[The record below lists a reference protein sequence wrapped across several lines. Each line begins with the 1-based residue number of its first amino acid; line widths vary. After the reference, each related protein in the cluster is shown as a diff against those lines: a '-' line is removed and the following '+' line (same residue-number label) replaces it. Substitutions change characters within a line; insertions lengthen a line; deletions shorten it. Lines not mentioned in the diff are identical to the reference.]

1 MASGGWVAELDKK
14 EHKNWVMVGCALNIT
29 KNGMTSKIQKEME
42 AWYQSLISSP
52 PLRSLPSC
60 TCAPGAPTCVTCVTW
75 ESELTRHHI
84 SPRPKICWNNGDRKQ
99 WGSPTGSWEIAKVFM
114 PTLGSRKMDVIDA
127 ESTDIGGLLNLLE
140 WCPFIN
146 PPLSRAV
153 LSSARDKCRN
163 HWAHAPK
170 QELQDADVLAIF
182 GHLNSLLS
190 DPVFIAD
197 KAAQKALIDLQDLF
211 HQGLMNVRISEVEA
225 LYLLRQSLVADLTK
239 CQGELTDV
247 RNEVAQ
253 LNTDAEKVKEQS
265 VLVKEE
271 ICKLRTQ
278 TRDVQMT
285 TQKNVSLLKEQ
296 GDLNKEEIYKL
307 RQRLDEKATEVKAT
321 LSDDISTV
329 LHAVGDFN
337 KLLNQRGDLEEA
349 FEVICDNVE
358 GLTNGLKNAVVEL
371 KTTKSQVAN
380 LEINF
385 ASIKCE
391 VEDVANKAATNKKMI
406 AGLQKD
412 VMEVKEEVEA
422 LKGNASQGENG
433 DDGDILCTAPSR
445 LTSFTGR
452 KSALEWLETNVVPKS
467 PESGQETSCCIKTIC
482 GLGGCGKTSLAVEFA
497 WSCKARFPGGVFWI
511 NGESDEN
518 IRKSVVEIL
527 ALVNITASTTENIDD
542 TLNRFLAWLSK
553 KKHPWLLV
561 VDNADELQ
569 DSTCPTGIKK
579 ICRGPWERNVN
590 ASKHGHILLTTRQ
603 NAKDTRTFFKLS
615 GNECMELQCFSE
627 EEGAFF
633 LMQKTGLKGESLDPE
648 AILLAK
654 ELGALPLAL
663 EQAAAFISASPIPLS
678 FKDYLEQ
685 YQAVKVRLLKQ
696 QSVTALSMEGQ
707 HRLSVHTT
715 WEMNFAYVKEKS
727 PAAASMMR
735 IAAFLASENVPVDVI
750 NPGFPE
756 LEQED
761 LRECARSKI
770 DIAVILKVLSSYS
783 LFSVDHQTRAFS
795 VHKLVQEVV
804 RESLTVS
811 QRIEAMVAAT
821 RVLHSALVTNIAPSS
836 KLTKK
841 QDLEKNLSE
850 VKEKERNILIALVL
864 NFHKLKNHMEDEINS
879 SKGNSAFTLYNNDTF
894 NLCTLVCDLIGNNV
908 FFKRLKAELD
918 GFRLNISQMPCTFNP
933 VLLLEMMVNTS
944 VSLRNCPGNEKYD
957 EARKLAQ
964 ETVQKLTEMEKSAIF
979 ITSHTK
985 YRVREHMASYYALEG
1000 QWEKNYKALLE
1011 LESLPLSDEDTVD
1024 LQILI
1029 GRAENYMSA
1038 SNFQCVLGRYLK
1050 ALKLAR
1056 HIYPSDHVELL
1067 RVLQFITVHF
1077 YNEGKLEKAR
1087 IYAEETLQI
1096 AKKQPPESGYYLKGI
1111 TSALSVMCFFDPNSA
1126 EDTLLGVL
1134 EDRWPLVYRSIR
1146 SGVIDGHI
1154 HTSNESSYEHA
1165 AMVLE
1170 GLMQCFVVVSNFST
1184 QEKKTKFKEQKGH
1197 FYRSIGEM
1205 LLSLRRKI
1213 YVESHQEV
1221 QDAYD
1226 YLVEVHKFLGNH
1238 EEADKLK
1245 EKMGQCN
1252 EKGVSNRSVGIPYCD
1267 SRVIFARKFKDDGNV
1282 LFKSGNY
1289 SRALEFYSQA
1299 LNQCPNDAKLLTNRA
1314 AANVKLSEQHAQSR
1328 AADEQRKFLEYA
1340 LQDSNKAITADPTWV
1355 KGYHWRAV
1363 CLAKLGQRGPSLAA
1377 AAVAKHLFPSQ
1388 CVSQIPAVVEKFG
1401 NYNARV
1407 VTTVKD
1413 LVHAI
1418 ERTEKN
1424 LVILVKEGRYEL
1436 LNPLNAPTNAVIVG
1450 LDNVEIICTKGVPLQ
1465 LDKAVYKE
1473 SITLSPTMESITKLK
1488 KKAKECLN
1496 RGELDEALSLYSNA
1510 LTTCP
1515 NNPQLLTTK
1524 ASTYLKLAEQKKNIP
1539 SERKPLLEL
1548 AMKDC
1553 EVAIKADPS
1562 WLLSYSTKALVMVE
1576 LDRRNQALAAA
1587 AVFMHLSS
1595 GRDIAAVSRH
1605 YGELQVHVVE
1615 SSDELR
1621 SVLQGITELKGVNQ
1635 VVLIKEGEYV
1645 VEKSVQI
1652 KPPIVVA
1659 GMGKVTVSCNTGP
1672 PLHFTQEHFVE
1683 NVELCGT
1690 CGKQPESQESAS
1702 SNDDNDQPEVI
1713 SLAAPS
1719 GYENAKVD
1727 SECKGN

>member
-1 MASGGWVAELDKK
+1 MATGSWVAELDKK

-29 KNGMTSKIQKEME
+29 KNGMTLKIQKEME
-42 AWYQSLISSP
+42 IWYQSLVSSP
-52 PLRSLPSC
+52 PLQSLAPC
-60 TCAPGAPTCVTCVTW
+60 TCTPGPRKCATCKKW
-75 ESELTRHHI
+75 EPELTRLHRSTH
-84 SPRPKICWNNGDRKQ
+84 PRICWNNSDRKQ
-99 WGSPTGSWEIAKVFM
+99 WGSPTGAWEIAKVFM
-114 PTLGSRKMDVIDA
+114 PTLGSRKMDVVDA
-127 ESTDIGGLLNLLE
+127 ETTDIGGLLNLLE

-170 QELQDADVLAIF
+170 QELQDADVPTIF

-190 DPVFIAD
+190 DPVFVTD
-197 KAAQKALIDLQDLF
+197 KAAQKASKDLQDLS

-225 LYLLRQSLVADLTK
+225 LHLLRQSLVADLTK
-239 CQGELTDV
+239 FQDELTDV

-253 LNTDAEKVKEQS
+253 INTDTEKVKEQS
-265 VLVKEE
+265 FLVEEE
-271 ICKLRTQ
+271 ICKLRAQ
-278 TRDVQMT
+278 TRDVKMT
-285 TQKNVSLLKEQ
+285 TQKDVSLLKEQ

-307 RQRLDEKATEVKAT
+307 RQQLDVKVTDVEAR
-321 LSDDISTV
+321 LSDDVSKV
-329 LHAVGDFN
+329 LHAVGYFN

-358 GLTNGLKNAVVEL
+358 GLTNGLENAVVEL

-385 ASIKCE
+385 ASMKCE
-391 VEDVANKAATNKKMI
+391 VEEVANEAATNKKMVS
-406 AGLQKD
+406 GLQKD
-412 VMEVKEEVEA
+412 VMEVKEKVEA
-422 LKGNASQGENG
+422 LKGNAFQRENG

-452 KSALEWLETNVVPKS
+452 KSALEWLETNVVSKR
-467 PESGQETSCCIKTIC
+467 PESGQGTSCCIKTIC

-497 WSCKARFPGGVFWI
+497 WSYKACFPGGVFWI

-561 VDNADELQ
+561 VDNADELK

-579 ICRGPWERNVN
+579 ICRGPWQRNVN

-603 NAKDTRTFFKLS
+603 NAKDAKPFLKLS

-627 EEGAFF
+627 EVGAFF
-633 LMQKTGLKGESLDPE
+633 LMQKTGLNGESLDPE

-678 FKDYLEQ
+678 FKDYLDK

-696 QSVTALSMEGQ
+696 QPITALSMEGQ

-727 PAAASMMR
+727 QAAANMMR

-770 DIAVILKVLSSYS
+770 DIAFILKVLSSYS

-836 KLTKK
+836 KLTKE
-841 QDLEKNLSE
+841 QDLVKNLSE
-850 VKEKERNILIALVL
+850 FNEKERNILIALVL

-879 SKGNSAFTLYNNDTF
+879 SKGNSTFTLYNGDTF
-894 NLCTLVCDLIGNNV
+894 NLCTLVCHLINNNV
-908 FFKRLKAELD
+908 FFERLKAELD
-918 GFRLNISQMPCTFNP
+918 GFRLNILQMPCKPNP
-933 VLLLEMMVNTS
+933 VLLLEMMVTTS
-944 VSLRNCPGNEKYD
+944 VSLRNCPGNEKYE

-964 ETVQKLTEMEKSAIF
+964 ETVQKLTEMEKSGIF
-979 ITSHTK
+979 ITSDTK
-985 YRVREHMASYYALEG
+985 YRVLEHMASYYALEG
-1000 QWEKNYKALLE
+1000 QWENNHKALSE
-1011 LESLPLSDEDTVD
+1011 LEGLPLSDKNIVD

-1029 GRAENYMSA
+1029 GRAENYVSV
-1038 SNFQCVLGRYLK
+1038 SNFQCVLRRYLK
-1050 ALKLAR
+1050 ALKIAR
-1056 HIYPSDHVELL
+1056 RIYPSDHVELL

-1077 YNEGKLEKAR
+1077 HNEGKLDEAR

-1096 AKKQPPESGYYLKGI
+1096 AKKQPPESDYYLKGI
-1111 TSALSVMCFFDPNSA
+1111 TSALSVMCRFDPHSA
-1126 EDTLLGVL
+1126 EDILLGVL

-1154 HTSNESSYEHA
+1154 HTSNEGGYEHA
-1165 AMVLE
+1165 AMVLQ
-1170 GLMQCFVVVSNFST
+1170 GLMRCFHVVSNSST
-1184 QEKKTKFKEQKGH
+1184 QQKKKKLKEQKGH
-1197 FYRSIGEM
+1197 LYRSIGEM
-1205 LLSLRRKI
+1205 LLLLRKEI

-1221 QDAYD
+1221 QEAYD

-1238 EEADKLK
+1238 EEAYKLK

-1252 EKGVSNRSVGIPYCD
+1252 EKGVSNRSFGKAYCD
-1267 SRVIFARKFKDDGNV
+1267 SRVIIARKFNDAGNN
-1282 LFKSGNY
+1282 LLKSGNY
-1289 SRALEFYSQA
+1289 LTALEFYTEA

-1314 AANVKLSEQHAQSR
+1314 AAYVKRSEQHAQSR

-1340 LQDSNKAITADPTWV
+1340 LQDSNKAITADPSWV
-1355 KGYHWRAV
+1355 KGYYWRAV
-1363 CLAKLGQRGPSLAA
+1363 CLAKLGQRGSSLAA
-1377 AAVAKHLFPSQ
+1377 AAVAKHLFPSE
-1388 CVSQIPAVVEKFG
+1388 CAQIPEVVRKFG
-1401 NYNARV
+1401 SYIAKV

-1413 LVHAI
+1413 LYNATVK
-1418 ERTEKN
+1418 TEKN

-1436 LNPLNAPTNAVIVG
+1436 LNPLNAPTNAVLVG

-1465 LDKAVYKE
+1465 LDKTVYIE
-1473 SITLSPTMESITKLK
+1473 NITLSPTMESITKLK

-1515 NNPQLLTTK
+1515 NNPQLLTTR
-1524 ASTYLKLAEQKKNIP
+1524 ASTYLKFAEQKKNIP

-1562 WLLSYSTKALVMVE
+1562 WLLGYSTKALVMVE
-1576 LDRRNQALAAA
+1576 LNRRNQALASA

-1605 YGELQVHVVE
+1605 YGELQIHVVE

-1621 SVLQGITELKGVNQ
+1621 SVLQGITELEGVNQ
-1635 VVLIKEGEYV
+1635 VVLIKEGQYV

-1672 PLHFTQEHFVE
+1672 PFHFTQEHFVE

-1702 SNDDNDQPEVI
+1702 SNDNHDQPKVT

-1727 SECKGN
+1727 SECKVN